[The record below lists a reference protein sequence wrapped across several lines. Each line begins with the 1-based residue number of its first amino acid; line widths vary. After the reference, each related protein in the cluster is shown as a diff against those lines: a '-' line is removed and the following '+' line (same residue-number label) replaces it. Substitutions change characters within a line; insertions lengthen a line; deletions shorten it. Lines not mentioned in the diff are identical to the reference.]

1 MARIEIYIDGIKADL
16 PEKDLNLNLTFA
28 LKDRN
33 GIAINSGSRSEYS
46 FDLPATKQ
54 NDYIFSRFHDVG
66 EVTLQ
71 RQDLLPAIIIVDGLP
86 FFEGKAQVRSVTTQQ
101 DRFYWKGL
109 SYKVSFY
116 GNNVDWVADLKNRYI
131 YELDFGNITIGTTP
145 NYLNYLNTYPASTF
159 CTLPMKFKDWD
170 VPGQIDP
177 FTEFFPALFIKS
189 IIDKAFNGIGYSVQ
203 SNFFSTDWFESLILP
218 IPFDV
223 TKGISNAELSNNY
236 INFTCFEPPSNVM
249 YSVPPP
255 VGPAPVT
262 PIPISTYTNPVL
274 TTPWNPAT
282 YIYTVPVD
290 GYYIVSS
297 YIRVTIGVP
306 GDQFITNGGVC
317 TGVNYINNVP
327 GTDFNFGG
335 IYAGGNVDVDIIN
348 ESPVQLY
355 TAGTQLSFYM
365 LNLGDPSVLWSYG
378 FTVIGDLLIS
388 DPTTLDLKYFIN
400 PQWKQLDLI
409 KGLAHL
415 FNLTFETNV
424 ALKTVTIEPA
434 DNYLYTYPGFNSI
447 QQGFYNKTFSDETR
461 YVDLNVKGELFN
473 IDDFERSIQF
483 IYKEDSN
490 DPTVE
495 ALNEGQ
501 NVPMA
506 AAQFNFPVSRLKEG
520 ITDIENPFFA
530 PTILFLSTD
539 VTDVTSQTKFY
550 VPFIWPENYAESPI
564 ATQGNYDIAP
574 RILYHNGKL
583 SPTPQAPQIIIKNP
597 FGGGT
602 IVVNAVEVFMQNYN
616 TPGVYQSL
624 VFGSE
629 TINGVYVKGLLERFY
644 LAEMIRRMYGKQ
656 MEVYMFWDVL
666 MLNNLTFRNT
676 IQIHGDN
683 YILNEI
689 NSFSVVNQRSTKT
702 YLTYDAKGDGT
713 EVNNIENTTILTKYI
728 P

>member
-71 RQDLLPAIIIVDGLP
+71 RQELLSAIIIVDGLP
-86 FFEGKAQVRSVTTQQ
+86 FFEGRAQVRSVTTQQ

-116 GNNVDWVADLKNRYI
+116 GNNVDWVADMKNKFI
-131 YELDFGNITIGTTP
+131 YELDFGTITLGTTP
-145 NYLNYLNTYPASTF
+145 NYLNYLNSYPASTF

-177 FTEFFPALFIKS
+177 FKEFFPALFIKS
-189 IIDKAFNGIGYSVQ
+189 IIDKAFNGIGYTVQ
-203 SNFFSTDWFESLILP
+203 SNFFSTNWFQSLILTLP
-218 IPFDV
+218 INYDV
-223 TKGISNAELSNNY
+223 AIPDEQYGIDYLNTIAEDTTLATGGFVGIYVFPTQTTFPLIGPNPYNNG
-236 INFTCFEPPSNVM
+236 T
-249 YSVPPP
+249 
-255 VGPAPVT
+255 G
-262 PIPISTYTNPVL
+262 
-274 TTPWNPAT
+274 
-282 YIYTVPVD
+282 IYTVPQD
-290 GYYIVSS
+290 GYYLARASFVVSNQTTTCGLTFGFG
-297 YIRVTIGVP
+297 I
-306 GDQFITNGGVC
+306 NGA
-317 TGVNYINNVP
+317 P
-327 GTDFNFGG
+327 
-335 IYAGGNVDVDIIN
+335 
-348 ESPVQLY
+348 PVQVY
-355 TAGTQLSFYM
+355 GQSAAT
-365 LNLGDPSVLWSYG
+365 SYG
-378 FTVIGDLLIS
+378 ITTVISGEEIFLLNAGDTIDVRVAS
-388 DPTTLDLKYFIN
+388 AAPVGNTFDVNGIFEVQGQAIITDPMTLDIQYIIDKK
-400 PQWKQLDLI
+400 WKQLDLI

-424 ALKTVTIEPA
+424 AMRTVTIEPA
-434 DNYLYTYPGFNSI
+434 DSYLYTYPGFNSI
-447 QQGFYNKTFSDETR
+447 QQGFYNKTFSDLTR
-461 YVDLNVKGELFN
+461 KVDLNVTGELFN

-483 IYKEDSN
+483 IYKEDSS

-495 ALNEGQ
+495 ALNQGQ

-506 AAQFNFPVSRLKEG
+506 GAQFNFPITRPKDG

-530 PTILFLSTD
+530 PTLFFLSEDITD
-539 VTDVTSQTKFY
+539 VGSSTQFY
-550 VPFIWPENYAESPI
+550 VPFIWPENYLDTPTAS
-564 ATQGNYDIAP
+564 QGNYNIEP
-574 RILYHNGKL
+574 RILVHNGYL
-583 SPTPQAPQIIIKNP
+583 GPTAQSPQIIIKNP
-597 FGGGT
+597 FGAGT
-602 IVVNAVEVFMQNYN
+602 LVVNGMEVFMQNYN

-624 VFGSE
+624 VFGSV
-629 TINGVYVKGLLERFY
+629 TIDGVYVKGLLERFY

-666 MLNNLTFRNT
+666 MLNNLTFRDT

>member
-71 RQDLLPAIIIVDGLP
+71 RQELLPAIIIVDGLP

-116 GNNVDWVADLKNRYI
+116 GNNVDWVADLKEKFI
-131 YELDFGNITIGTTP
+131 YQLDFGTITLGA
-145 NYLNYLNTYPASTF
+145 NQNLSAYSNDYAGGFNF
-159 CTLPMKFKDWD
+159 CTLVMKFKNWA
-170 VPGQIDP
+170 VFGQVDT
-177 FTEFFPALFIKS
+177 FSESFPALFVKTIV
-189 IIDKAFNGIGYSVQ
+189 DKIFLSLGYTVNSNVFN
-203 SNFFSTDWFESLILP
+203 TDWFKQLIVP
-218 IPFDV
+218 IPVD
-223 TKGISNAELSNNY
+223 T
-236 INFTCFEPPSNVM
+236 
-249 YSVPPP
+249 SVPVNDEQYEIDYLNTIATDLTLGTGGF
-255 VGPAPVT
+255 VGIYVFPIQTTFPLIGPNPYNNVT
-262 PIPISTYTNPVL
+262 G
-274 TTPWNPAT
+274 
-282 YIYTVPVD
+282 IYTVPQD
-290 GYYIVSS
+290 GYYLARASFTVSNQTTTCGMLFGFG
-297 YIRVTIGVP
+297 I
-306 GDQFITNGGVC
+306 NGA
-317 TGVNYINNVP
+317 P
-327 GTDFNFGG
+327 
-335 IYAGGNVDVDIIN
+335 
-348 ESPVQLY
+348 PVQVYGQSAATSYSITTTVTGEYVFLLN
-355 TAGTQLSFYM
+355 AGDTIDVRVASAAP
-365 LNLGDPSVLWSYG
+365 LGNTFDVNGIFEVQGQAIITDP
-378 FTVIGDLLIS
+378 I
-388 DPTTLDLKYFIN
+388 TLDFKYLIN
-400 PQWKQLDLI
+400 KQWRQLDFI

-415 FNLTFETNV
+415 LNLTFETNV
-424 ALKTVTIEPA
+424 ALRTVTIEPS
-434 DNYLYTYPGFNSI
+434 DNYLYTYPGANNI
-447 QQGFYNKTFSDETR
+447 EQGFYNKSFSDLTR
-461 YVDLNVKGELFN
+461 KVDLNITGELFN

-495 ALNEGQ
+495 ALNQGQ

-506 AAQFNFPVSRLKEG
+506 GAQFNFPVTRLKSG
-520 ITDIENPFFA
+520 ITDIENPFFC
-530 PTILFLSTD
+530 PTLNFLDDEIRGVGSA
-539 VTDVTSQTKFY
+539 SPIY
-550 VPFIWPENYAESPI
+550 VPFIWPENYLDTPT
-564 ATQGNYDIAP
+564 ATQGNYDIGP
-574 RILYHNGKL
+574 RILFKDKDYL
-583 SPTPQAPQIIIKNP
+583 SNPSNPTFVINDPTSPGTLTIP
-597 FGGGT
+597 FPS
-602 IVVNAVEVFMQNYN
+602 AFMQNYN
-616 TPGVYQSL
+616 SPGVYQSL

-713 EVNNIENTTILTKYI
+713 EVNNIENTAILTKYI

>member
-54 NDYIFSRFHDVG
+54 NDNIFSRFHDVG

-131 YELDFGNITIGTTP
+131 YELDFGNITLGTTP
-145 NYLNYLNTYPASTF
+145 NYLNYLNSYPASTF
-159 CTLPMKFKDWD
+159 CTLPMKFKDWA

-189 IIDKAFNGIGYSVQ
+189 IIDKAFSGIGYSVQ
-203 SNFFSTDWFESLILP
+203 SNFFSTNWFQSLILP
-218 IPFDV
+218 LPLDTSSPINDEQYGIDYLNTIAEDTTLATGGFVGIYVFPTQTTFPSIGPNPYNNV
-223 TKGISNAELSNNY
+223 TG
-236 INFTCFEPPSNVM
+236 
-249 YSVPPP
+249 
-255 VGPAPVT
+255 
-262 PIPISTYTNPVL
+262 
-274 TTPWNPAT
+274 
-282 YIYTVPVD
+282 IYTVPQN
-290 GYYIVSS
+290 GYYLARGSFTVSNQTTTCGLTFGFGINGAPPVQGYGQGAATS
-297 YIRVTIGVP
+297 YAFTTTITGDSYVYLLNAGDTIDIRVASAAPVGNTFDVNGIFEVQG
-306 GDQFITNGGVC
+306 QAIIT
-317 TGVNYINNVP
+317 
-327 GTDFNFGG
+327 
-335 IYAGGNVDVDIIN
+335 
-348 ESPVQLY
+348 
-355 TAGTQLSFYM
+355 
-365 LNLGDPSVLWSYG
+365 DPM
-378 FTVIGDLLIS
+378 
-388 DPTTLDLKYFIN
+388 TLDIKYLIN
-400 PQWKQLDLI
+400 KKWRQLDLI
-409 KGLAHL
+409 KGIAHL

-424 ALKTVTIEPA
+424 GLRTVTIEPA
-434 DNYLYTYPGFNSI
+434 DSYLYTYPGFNSI
-447 QQGFYNKTFSDETR
+447 QQGFYNKTFSDLTR
-461 YVDLNVKGELFN
+461 KVDLNVKGELFN

-501 NVPMA
+501 NIPMA
-506 AAQFNFPVSRLKEG
+506 AAQFNYPVTRLKEG

-530 PTILFLSTD
+530 PTLFYFSED
-539 VTDVTSQTKFY
+539 VTNNYSPSPFY
-550 VPFIWPENYAESPI
+550 VPFIWPENYAENPI

-574 RILYHNGKL
+574 RILVHNGYL
-583 SPTPQAPQIIIKNP
+583 GPTAQSPQIIIKNP
-597 FGGGT
+597 FGAGT
-602 IVVNAVEVFMQNYN
+602 LVVNGMEVFMQNYN

-666 MLNNLTFRNT
+666 MLNNLTFRDT
-676 IQIHGDN
+676 INIHGDN

>member
-1 MARIEIYIDGIKADL
+1 
-16 PEKDLNLNLTFA
+16 
-28 LKDRN
+28 
-33 GIAINSGSRSEYS
+33 
-46 FDLPATKQ
+46 
-54 NDYIFSRFHDVG
+54 
-66 EVTLQ
+66 
-71 RQDLLPAIIIVDGLP
+71 
-86 FFEGKAQVRSVTTQQ
+86 
-101 DRFYWKGL
+101 
-109 SYKVSFY
+109 
-116 GNNVDWVADLKNRYI
+116 
-131 YELDFGNITIGTTP
+131 
-145 NYLNYLNTYPASTF
+145 
-159 CTLPMKFKDWD
+159 
-170 VPGQIDP
+170 
-177 FTEFFPALFIKS
+177 
-189 IIDKAFNGIGYSVQ
+189 
-203 SNFFSTDWFESLILP
+203 
-218 IPFDV
+218 
-223 TKGISNAELSNNY
+223 
-236 INFTCFEPPSNVM
+236 
-249 YSVPPP
+249 
-255 VGPAPVT
+255 
-262 PIPISTYTNPVL
+262 
-274 TTPWNPAT
+274 
-282 YIYTVPVD
+282 
-290 GYYIVSS
+290 
-297 YIRVTIGVP
+297 
-306 GDQFITNGGVC
+306 
-317 TGVNYINNVP
+317 
-327 GTDFNFGG
+327 
-335 IYAGGNVDVDIIN
+335 
-348 ESPVQLY
+348 
-355 TAGTQLSFYM
+355 M

-388 DPTTLDLKYFIN
+388 DFTTLDLKYFIN
-400 PQWKQLDLI
+400 TQWKQLDLI

-434 DNYLYTYPGFNSI
+434 DSYVYTYPGFNSI
-447 QQGFYNKTFSDETR
+447 QQGFYNKTFSDLTR
-461 YVDLNVKGELFN
+461 KVDLNVKGELFN

-501 NVPMA
+501 NIPMA
-506 AAQFNFPVSRLKEG
+506 AAQFNYPVTRLKDG
-520 ITDIENPFFA
+520 ITDIENPFFS
-530 PTILFLSTD
+530 PTLFLLSND
-539 VTDVTSQTKFY
+539 VTDNTSQTKFY
-550 VPFIWPENYAESPI
+550 VPFIWPENYLETPT

-574 RILYHNGKL
+574 RILYHNGFY

-602 IVVNAVEVFMQNYN
+602 LVVNAVEVFMQNYN

-666 MLNNLTFRNT
+666 MLNNLTFRDT
-676 IQIHGDN
+676 IQVHGDN